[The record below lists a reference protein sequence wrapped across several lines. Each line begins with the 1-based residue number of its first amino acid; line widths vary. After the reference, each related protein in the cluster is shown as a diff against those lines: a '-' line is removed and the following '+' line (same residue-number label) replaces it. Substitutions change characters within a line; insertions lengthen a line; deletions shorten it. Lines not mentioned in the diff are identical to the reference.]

1 MSTHRVK
8 YQKDSAQ
15 RQNYILKYIENYL
28 QNSEGK
34 WLPSWSFIPSQQ
46 SMVLE
51 WRHVQI
57 YGSQNNDFL
66 RKLLDNMFLKEKK
79 KGSMKNHKEK
89 KTWDWCPEVLR
100 SLIGSMKSELS
111 GGCEDTSGCHLKEW

>member
-1 MSTHRVK
+1 MKTCSDIWISEQWLSQETT
-8 YQKDSAQ
+8 
-15 RQNYILKYIENYL
+15 RQYVSK
-28 QNSEGK
+28 
-34 WLPSWSFIPSQQ
+34 
-46 SMVLE
+46 
-51 WRHVQI
+51 R
-57 YGSQNNDFL
+57 
-66 RKLLDNMFLKEKK
+66 KK